1 MGKHLR
7 HLLQFSRVYTRW
19 VGAGHLGS
27 CRLVALHPGEVELAV
42 IIALVTAAGSGVVI
56 VLVTTASGTT
66 TTRSPLLVIL
76 IVRLLVVLEPAFI
89 IVRVL
94 LGRRSSTRIFVLILL
109 WLSLVLILLT
119 IIVGLL
125 YKALWLCGT
134 NGPKVCVREGIFTVI
149 IENRLVTLHLRLWSL
164 GLGRLVPTT

>member
-1 MGKHLR
+1 M
-7 HLLQFSRVYTRW
+7 
-19 VGAGHLGS
+19 
-27 CRLVALHPGEVELAV
+27 ALHPGEVELAV
-42 IIALVTAAGSGVVI
+42 VALVSAAWSGVVI
-56 VLVTTASGTT
+56 VLVATASGTT

-109 WLSLVLILLT
+109 WLRLVLVLLT

-125 YKALWLCGT
+125 YKALRLCGT
-134 NGPKVCVREGIFTVI
+134 KVCVRETLFTVI
-149 IENRLVTLHLRLWSL
+149 IENGLVTLHLRLWSL